1 MVGQIGFVDPKKGLP
16 IELQQ
21 SGYIGNMSYLV
32 CFVNLLDS
40 VWFSSTHK
48 RLFYKIKKR
57 VTETITLSSGGRG
70 WIRTTEVIDDRFT
83 VCSLWPLGNSS
94 ILFGEI
100 TEVISLWS
108 W

>member
-1 MVGQIGFVDPKKGLP
+1 MTSENNKKAFKTALFSGFKG
-16 IELQQ
+16 
-21 SGYIGNMSYLV
+21 
-32 CFVNLLDS
+32 F
-40 VWFSSTHK
+40 
-48 RLFYKIKKR
+48 
-57 VTETITLSSGGRG
+57 GGRG